1 MTALLYAMQN
11 KGRAENYGSRLSL
24 PKVKVGFFIYFSD
37 SMSKVSLD
45 LAWNVSRNITKY
57 FPICDTEELFR
68 FVTEFILSS
77 GSSTKKCLQDQ
88 SNIVSSREKVTP
100 IDLVNDNANIAILSI
115 VLGVIEHSLTGETHE
130 PKNENKFASDNFP
143 KYKAAYTI
151 PPVEL
156 DVVMSLYDQF
166 QTVIYSYVDLSDHI
180 SSQSNA
186 HIHSASYGVSTAC
199 PVSNL
204 ADNGYFHSP
213 MESPDPLL
221 EDVDSVNNN
230 RNPKKFF
237 YATKRQC
244 NLEGPNLYCNRNLL
258 KSVSDA
264 IWVRLQKSYQKDR
277 SHQQSVF
284 SFLTTWRLDSFGV
297 AVCVVAAA
305 QLLGLKDVHL
315 ALSEDHAWV
324 TFGENQSESA
334 EVTWHGKAVEDKR
347 GDPITETVAK
357 KRWLYLG
364 GNNAIKC
371 SRPCEVAACI
381 ASMNMSMGF
390 GNERTDNS
398 VVAFIQQKLLWH
410 MYYQGLLDNYPTCIA
425 LLGDLEDIQPYE
437 SSDKSPLELYQS
449 AIKASITYYADSFVY
464 PYIHLGKH
472 CLRKHKLRES
482 LANWARAA
490 TVIGQYNYDKEEE
503 EIYRE
508 FFDIATVH
516 IPSVVKRS
524 LTPDSSQLVCD
535 DIFSLCYIAQF
546 LDGICCWEEGSSTPV
561 LHITWAERFL
571 PVFSAFPY
579 DVRKRITYILPE
591 LSSESH
597 RVETKCSNE
606 ETRLNNSGNNSSL
619 SSPNNCN
626 SSAPS
631 KSCSSMLSDQEVDLS
646 IVLQEMSHN
655 MFSPLCHLGAPN
667 WSVQPAH
674 LRVTNSTNKIEMSI
688 MSKKMALITEL
699 IQNEKFNPHTAN
711 LQLTA
716 QTSLNSERKRVKH
729 NPYVDFTYL
738 TSKRKK

>member
-1 MTALLYAMQN
+1 MSN
-11 KGRAENYGSRLSL
+11 
-24 PKVKVGFFIYFSD
+24 FS
-37 SMSKVSLD
+37 MD
-45 LAWNVSRNITKY
+45 LALNVPRSISQY
-57 FPICDTEELFR
+57 FPICDTESLFK
-68 FVTEFILSS
+68 FVTEFILAPC
-77 GSSTKKCLQDQ
+77 GNDKKCLQDQ
-88 SNIVSSREKVTP
+88 SNIVPSKEKIPKLDTVS
-100 IDLVNDNANIAILSI
+100 DNANIAVLSI
-115 VLGVIEHSLTGETHE
+115 VLGIVEHSLTGDMHE
-130 PKNENKFASDNFP
+130 PKNANKHSTNDFP
-143 KYKAAYTI
+143 KFKTVYTI

-166 QTVIYSYVDLSDHI
+166 QTVIYSYVDLSDHL
-180 SSQSNA
+180 SSQSNSNIQNNA
-186 HIHSASYGVSTAC
+186 YGVSTY
-199 PVSNL
+199 PVPTL
-204 ADNGYFHSP
+204 ADNTYFHTP
-213 MESPDPLL
+213 VESPDPLI

-230 RNPKKFF
+230 SLRNPKKFF

-244 NLEGPNLYCNRNLL
+244 SLQEPMLFCSRTLL

-347 GDPITETVAK
+347 GDPITDTVAK

-371 SRPCEVAACI
+371 NRSCEVAACI

-398 VVAFIQQKLLWH
+398 IVAFIQQKLLWH

-449 AIKASITYYADSFVY
+449 AIRASITYYADSFVY

-490 TVIGQYNYDKEEE
+490 TVIGRYNYDKEEE

-516 IPSVVKRS
+516 IPSVVKRT
-524 LTPDSSQLVCD
+524 LTPDTAQLVCD
-535 DIFSLCYIAQF
+535 DIFSLCYIVQF

-571 PVFSAFPY
+571 PVFSAFSY
-579 DVRKRITYILPE
+579 EIRKRITYILPE
-591 LSSESH
+591 ITSESH
-597 RVETKCSNE
+597 RPDVKCINE
-606 ETRLNNSGNNSSL
+606 EAKFSGANPSL
-619 SSPNNCN
+619 ISPNNSC
-626 SSAPS
+626 SIQS
-631 KSCSSMLSDQEVDLS
+631 KSCSSAMIDQEIDLNL
-646 IVLQEMSHN
+646 VLQEMSQN

-667 WSVQPAH
+667 WSIQPPH
-674 LRVTNSTNKIEMSI
+674 LRISDSNNRIEMNI
-688 MSKKMALITEL
+688 TSKKMALITEL